1 MQISIHAPTR
11 ERQSHPDSNGLFQII
26 SIHAPT
32 RERQGKFVLLYRFNY
47 ISIHA
52 PTRERPG
59 RLVQT
64 HNLAKFQSTPPHGSD
79 AIRQQMAKIQDA
91 ISIHAPTR
99 ERHRSKISVYY
110 PDNNFNPRPHTGATA
125 ILHDLITNCL
135 IFIRQFIQHHFCN
148 KPVFSNLL
156 KTVPN
161 SPYIQVRISLR
172 IYVYLTFALDIF
184 TILPPLPID
193 NTIINIPLL
202 ALSL

>member
-1 MQISIHAPTR
+1 MCPIKTDSLITISIHAPTR
-11 ERQSHPDSNGLFQII
+11 ERRGCRPDRSEECII

-32 RERQGKFVLLYRFNY
+32 RERLKGN
-47 ISIHA
+47 
-52 PTRERPG
+52 T
-59 RLVQT
+59 
-64 HNLAKFQSTPPHGSD
+64 GSKKPAD
-79 AIRQQMAKIQDA
+79 
-91 ISIHAPTR
+91 
-99 ERHRSKISVYY
+99 
-110 PDNNFNPRPHTGATA
+110 FNPRPHTGATA
-125 ILHDLITNCL
+125 ILHNLITNRL
-135 IFIRQFIQHHFCN
+135 IFLRQFIQHHFFN